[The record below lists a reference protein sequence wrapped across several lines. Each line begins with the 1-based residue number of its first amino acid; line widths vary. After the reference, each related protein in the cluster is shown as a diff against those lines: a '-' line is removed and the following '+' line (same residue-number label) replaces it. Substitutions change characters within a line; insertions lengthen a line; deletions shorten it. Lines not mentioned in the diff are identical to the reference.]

1 MKVGDIIGDHKACE
15 SISGWP
21 IVDNCATGRI
31 VKEIRFDKMI
41 FQLDGDSTSW
51 FKISDFETQDNYEI
65 Y

>member
-1 MKVGDIIGDHKACE
+1 MKVGDIIGKHKACE

-21 IVDNCATGRI
+21 IVENCAEGRI
-31 VKEIRFDKMI
+31 VGEINQSI
-41 FQLDGDSTSW
+41 FQLQGDITSW